1 MYYQPQKL
9 YNVKKVKTIVG
20 AKLACIEGATTLGIT
35 GYTPQYHKPLRWFF
49 VGPK

>member
-20 AKLACIEGATTLGIT
+20 AKLACIKGATAPGLT
-35 GYTPQYHKPLRWFF
+35 GYTPQYHKLLRWIFF
-49 VGPK
+49 SPE